1 MNQDVRTSQEPRDA
15 GFSLIEVMISM
26 VLLAVAMLAIGA
38 AQLRSLQYSAE
49 SANRSQAMYLAE
61 EQLDTFMAMA
71 TNDLRL
77 NDAGTVQD
85 GANPIVLAAEVAVVD
100 NTAGVGNQVPFRRS
114 WTIEQ
119 NQPDIGMRRITV
131 QVRWN
136 VDPASPNSNLRMV
149 QLQGVK

>member
-1 MNQDVRTSQEPRDA
+1 MKQDSRTSQESGEA

-38 AQLRSLQYSAE
+38 AQLRSLQFSAE

-61 EQLDTFMAMA
+61 EQMDTFMAMA
-71 TNDLRL
+71 TNDIRL
-77 NDAGTVQD
+77 SDVGTIQD
-85 GANPIVLAAEVAVVD
+85 GANPIILASEVAVVD
-100 NTAGVGNQVPFRRS
+100 NTAGVGNQIPFRRS
-114 WTIEQ
+114 WTIQQ
-119 NQPDIGMRRITV
+119 NTPAIGMRTITV

-136 VDPASPNSNLRMV
+136 TENNPNSNLRIV